1 MGQIIWQIKEAISKL
16 IVVLVIGA
24 VAYGGYSL
32 YRKGAFR
39 GGVGHASRVI
49 LKQIPYFGSRFR
61 HFIASGSGSRHSVS
75 SGRSYRRGR
84 SGRASRRYSTS
95 YRRARRHRRH

>member
-1 MGQIIWQIKEAISKL
+1 MQQIIWQIKEAISKL
-16 IVVLVIGA
+16 IVIVVIGA
-24 VAYGGYSL
+24 VAYGGYTL

-39 GGVGHASRVI
+39 GGVSHASRVI

-61 HFIASGSGSRHSVS
+61 HFIASSSRSSVS

-84 SGRASRRYSTS
+84 HVRSGRRYSTS
-95 YRRARRHRRH
+95 YRRSRRHRRH

>member
-1 MGQIIWQIKEAISKL
+1 MGQIIWRIKEAISKL
-16 IVVLVIGA
+16 IVVIVIGT

-61 HFIASGSGSRHSVS
+61 HFIASGNRSRHSVS
-75 SGRSYRRGR
+75 SGRRVRRGR
-84 SGRASRRYSTS
+84 SARVSQRSSFSRRG
-95 YRRARRHRRH
+95 RHHRRH

>member
-16 IVVLVIGA
+16 IVVIVIGS
-24 VAYGGYSL
+24 VAYGSYTL

-61 HFIASGSGSRHSVS
+61 HFIGSGSRS
-75 SGRSYRRGR
+75 SYSASSRKEFRRGR
-84 SGRASRRYSTS
+84 SKHQRKYSTA
-95 YRRARRHRRH
+95 YRRIRRHRRH